1 LYVLK
6 LRTAWGGQVHSRSST
21 LSSFNGAHDYSR
33 STVTTSCTVSVKI
46 IECEISLVSDIAIV
60 QRWLCTTVFW
70 RNGRTNETPGYTAR
84 KGPSRTAKKLP
95 TTMITDY
102 NYYNA
107 FVINLNHW
115 YAQSTLRLNR
125 ARVKMQVRV
134 G

>member
-1 LYVLK
+1 M
-6 LRTAWGGQVHSRSST
+6 
-21 LSSFNGAHDYSR
+21 D
-33 STVTTSCTVSVKI
+33 
-46 IECEISLVSDIAIV
+46 
-60 QRWLCTTVFW
+60 
-70 RNGRTNETPGYTAR
+70 GRTRRRAIQRVNGLVTQQ
-84 KGPSRTAKKLP
+84 KKLP

-107 FVINLNHW
+107 FVMNLNHW